1 MKVLVI
7 GGTQFIGRLLVAA
20 LLKSKHEVTVLHR
33 RRRHS
38 LSKSV
43 QNLAADRN
51 DADAMR
57 RVLAGKRF
65 QAVFDNVYDMERGT
79 TGAQI
84 EATALACGDHL
95 ERYVFT
101 SSVAAYGDGLNHVED
116 NPLAADAHPNV
127 YARNKAM
134 SERAL
139 FRLHHSTGF
148 PLVTF
153 RPPFVYGP
161 HNQWYREAF
170 FWDRIRSKRPVI
182 IPGDGTRLMQFVF
195 VGDLVGAMVSSL
207 TVEAAVGQAFNI
219 GHPRA
224 VTQVE
229 FVRELGRAAGKE
241 PTLVHVAREKIVEA
255 AAAPGKQQLYFGQF
269 FDVPP
274 ITEKIAK
281 VHRVLGVRPTAFAT
295 SLAETYRWYL
305 RQPKRKADFRFEDGL
320 LRSTT
325 TTV

>member
-7 GGTQFIGRLLVAA
+7 GGTQFIGRLLVAE
-20 LLKSKHEVTVLHR
+20 LLKLKHDVTVLHR
-33 RRRHS
+33 KRRYS

-51 DADAMR
+51 DGDAMR
-57 RVLAGKRF
+57 RTLAGKRF

-79 TGAQI
+79 TGAQV

-101 SSVAAYGDGLNHVED
+101 SSVAAYGDGLNHIED
-116 NPLAADAHPNV
+116 SPLAADAHPYV

-148 PLVTF
+148 PVVTF

-170 FWDRIRSKRPVI
+170 FWDRIRRKRPVI

-195 VGDLVGAMVSSL
+195 VRDLVNAMVRAL
-207 TVEAAVGQAFNI
+207 AVETAVGQAFNI
-219 GHPRA
+219 GHQRS

-241 PTLVHVAREKIVEA
+241 PSLAHVPRERIVEA
-255 AAAPGKQQLYFGQF
+255 AVQPGKRQLYFGEF

-274 ITEKIAK
+274 ITEKIGKAQ
-281 VHRVLGVRPTAFAT
+281 RVLGVRPSAFAT
-295 SLAETYRWYL
+295 GLAETYRWYL
-305 RQPKRKADFRFEDGL
+305 RQPKRRTDFRFEDSL
-320 LRSTT
+320 LRPAT